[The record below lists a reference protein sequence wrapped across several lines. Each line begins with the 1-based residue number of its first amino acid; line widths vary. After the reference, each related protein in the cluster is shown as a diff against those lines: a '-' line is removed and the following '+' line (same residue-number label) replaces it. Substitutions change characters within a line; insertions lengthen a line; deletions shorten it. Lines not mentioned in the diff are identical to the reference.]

1 MLIHAVNLH
10 SVTDLSLIIENK
22 FMESRHSIVVED
34 NIHAWYSKCGAEDS
48 GLDVVFHLYE
58 INNDGRKFFDLN
70 CANI

>member
-1 MLIHAVNLH
+1 
-10 SVTDLSLIIENK
+10 
-22 FMESRHSIVVED
+22 MESRHSIVVED